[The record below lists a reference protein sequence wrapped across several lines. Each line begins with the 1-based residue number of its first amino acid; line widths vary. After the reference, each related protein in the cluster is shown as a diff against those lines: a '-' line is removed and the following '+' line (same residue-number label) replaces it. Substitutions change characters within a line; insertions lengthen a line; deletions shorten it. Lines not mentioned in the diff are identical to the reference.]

1 VRARF
6 AFPGLIAFTPGET
19 ARTRPSASVRARF
32 AFAGLIAALAMLGLS
47 GCLVTPP
54 SGTQAQTPGGATSE
68 AGEVIEPARALAGL
82 YEAGEIRGF
91 AFTQVGEVIGRS
103 FGRYDGAVERDG
115 QTLHRFSTR
124 VELLPPGGKPL
135 RFAAELL
142 LDDHGDLVEG
152 WERSMAAELRF
163 TVTPATA
170 LLDIEADAGL
180 NEVEHAQ
187 LSYEPGT
194 AFMGY
199 MSTIHEELMLAL
211 RELVVGENEWR
222 LISLSAGRADPWSAK
237 VEQQG
242 NTVVLDTSLGEEI
255 WLENGRITRIE
266 VPDDELVI
274 TGIAHAQ
281 WPDWEVTGPT
291 ALIYAPPANASFSI
305 RAVELPGQ
313 KDEPVLRGDVLV
325 PDPSVHGPGPY
336 PGVVFLG
343 GSVTADRYGFAGPP
357 AVDLG
362 YHEITDALANAG
374 FVVLRYD
381 ERGAG
386 QSEDA
391 PPSWVG
397 QRTDARRAFRTLLV
411 QPEVDPDRILAI
423 GHAEG
428 GWRALSLAAERPQEV
443 IGVALLATSGRSYRE
458 LFAAQPDILKALETG
473 KNLPKQ
479 LQPMADW
486 YGEILVEDPEALI
499 FRALVPIWIA
509 QGGKDFETDPVKDL
523 AALSA
528 AARKYKRDAT
538 IERFP
543 DLDHHFK
550 YEEGV
555 SNQTSYLDPRPVD
568 REFLEALVGWT
579 KKLAS
584 KPRARAKPKK

>member
-1 VRARF
+1 MRRAW
-6 AFPGLIAFTPGET
+6 PG
-19 ARTRPSASVRARF
+19 
-32 AFAGLIAALAMLGLS
+32 IAAQFVGLVGLCLS
-47 GCLVTPP
+47 GCLTAPP
-54 SGTQAQTPGGATSE
+54 SGTRAVTPEAPTAE

-91 AFTQVGEVIGRS
+91 SFTQAGDVIGRS
-103 FGRYDGAVERDG
+103 YGRYEGTLERGG
-115 QTLHRFSTR
+115 QTLHRFTTR

-142 LDDHGDLVEG
+142 LDEHGDLVEG

-163 TVTPATA
+163 EVAPEQA
-170 LLDIEADAGL
+170 LLNIQADAGL
-180 NEVEHAQ
+180 DEIETAE

-194 AFMGY
+194 AYMGY

-211 RELVVGENEWR
+211 RELQVGENEWR
-222 LISLSAGRADPWSAK
+222 LISLSAGRADPWSAT

-266 VPDDELVI
+266 VPDDHLVV
-274 TGIAHAQ
+274 TSMAHAQ
-281 WPDWEVTGPT
+281 WPDWEITGPT
-291 ALIYAPPANASFSI
+291 ALTYKPPAGASFSI
-305 RAVELPGQ
+305 RELELPGQ
-313 KDEPVLRGDVLV
+313 ADDAVLRGEVLV
-325 PDPSVHGPGPY
+325 PDPAVHGSGPY

-343 GSVTADRYGFAGPP
+343 GSVSADRHGFAGPP

-381 ERGAG
+381 ERGVG

-411 QPEVDPDRILAI
+411 QPEVDPDRIIAV

-428 GWRALSLAAERPQEV
+428 GWRALALAAERPREI
-443 IGVALLATSGRSYRE
+443 IGVALLATLGRSYRE
-458 LFAAQPDILKALETG
+458 LFAAQKDILAALETG

-479 LQPMADW
+479 LQPMAQW
-486 YGEILVEDPEALI
+486 YGEILVEDPEALV
-499 FRALVPIWIA
+499 FRALVPMWIA

-523 AALSA
+523 TALSA

-538 IERFP
+538 IKRFP
-543 DLDHHFK
+543 ELDHHFK
-550 YEEGV
+550 REEGI
-555 SNQTSYLDPRPVD
+555 SNQTSYLEARPVD
-568 REFLEALVGWT
+568 REFLDALVGWT
-579 KKLAS
+579 KTLAS
-584 KPRARAKPKK
+584 KSRSKPKPKKPKPKK

>member
-1 VRARF
+1 
-6 AFPGLIAFTPGET
+6 
-19 ARTRPSASVRARF
+19 
-32 AFAGLIAALAMLGLS
+32 M
-47 GCLVTPP
+47 TPP
-54 SGTQAQTPGGATSE
+54 SGTEAVTPEAPTAE

-103 FGRYDGAVERDG
+103 FGRYEGPVERGG

-142 LDDHGDLVEG
+142 VDEHGDLVEG

-163 TVTPATA
+163 TVAPEQK
-170 LLDIEADAGL
+170 LLSIEADAGL
-180 NEVEHAQ
+180 KEIEKAE

-194 AFMGY
+194 AYMGY

-211 RELVVGENEWR
+211 RELKVGENEWR

-237 VEQQG
+237 VERQG
-242 NTVVLDTSLGEEI
+242 TTVVLDTSLGEEI
-255 WLENGRITRIE
+255 WLDKGRITRIE
-266 VPDDELVI
+266 VPDDKLVV
-274 TGIAHAQ
+274 TSIAHPQ

-291 ALIYAPPANASFSI
+291 AMTYKQPAGASFSI
-305 RAVELPGQ
+305 REVELPGQ
-313 KDEPVLRGDVLV
+313 ADEPVLRGDVLV
-325 PDPSVHGPGPY
+325 PDPAVHGPGPY

-343 GSVTADRYGFAGPP
+343 GSVSADRHGFAGPP

-411 QPEVDPDRILAI
+411 QGEVDPDRIIAV

-428 GWRALSLAAERPQEV
+428 GWRALSLAAERPREI
-443 IGVALLATSGRSYRE
+443 IGVVLLATLGRSYRE
-458 LFAAQPDILKALETG
+458 LFAAQKDILRALETG
-473 KNLPKQ
+473 KGLPKQ
-479 LQPMADW
+479 LQPMANW
-486 YGEILVEDPEALI
+486 YGEILVEDPEALV
-499 FRALVPIWIA
+499 FRALVPMWIA
-509 QGGKDFETDPVKDL
+509 QGGKDFETDPIKDL

-528 AARKYKRDAT
+528 AVRKYKRDAT

-543 DLDHHFK
+543 DLDHLFK

-555 SNQTSYLDPRPVD
+555 SNQTSYLEARPVD

-584 KPRARAKPKK
+584 KPRGKSKGKKP

>member
-1 VRARF
+1 MRRAW
-6 AFPGLIAFTPGET
+6 PG
-19 ARTRPSASVRARF
+19 
-32 AFAGLIAALAMLGLS
+32 IAARIIGAIGLCLS
-47 GCLVTPP
+47 GCLATPP
-54 SGTQAQTPGGATSE
+54 SGTQVATPQETVSE
-68 AGEVIEPARALAGL
+68 AGELVEPARALAGL
-82 YEAGEIRGF
+82 YKPGEIRGF
-91 AFTQVGEVIGRS
+91 TFIQVGDEIGRS
-103 FGRYDGAVERDG
+103 YGRYDGPVERDG
-115 QTLHRFSTR
+115 QTLHRFTTQ

-142 LDDHGDLVEG
+142 IDERGDLVEG

-163 TVTPATA
+163 EVKPEQS
-170 LLDIEADAGL
+170 LLHIQADAGL
-180 NEVEHAQ
+180 SAVEQAE

-194 AFMGY
+194 AYMGY

-211 RELVVGENEWR
+211 RELRVGDNEWR

-237 VEQQG
+237 VERQG
-242 NTVVLDTSLGEEI
+242 DTVVLDTSLGEEI

-266 VPDDELVI
+266 VPDDELVV
-274 TGIAHAQ
+274 TSMAHPQ

-291 ALIYAPPANASFSI
+291 ALTYKPPPGASFSI
-305 RAVELPGQ
+305 REVELPGQ
-313 KDEPVLRGDVLV
+313 ADDPVLRGDVLV
-325 PDPSVHGPGPY
+325 PDPAVHGPGPH

-343 GSVTADRYGFAGPP
+343 GSVSADRYGFAGPP

-391 PPSWVG
+391 KPSWVG

-411 QPEVDPDRILAI
+411 QPEVDPDRIIAV

-428 GWRALSLAAERPQEV
+428 GWRALSLAAERPREV
-443 IGVALLATSGRSYRE
+443 IGVALLATLGRSYRE
-458 LFAAQPDILKALETG
+458 LFAAQKDILEALETG
-473 KNLPKQ
+473 KGLPKQ

-486 YGEILVEDPEALI
+486 YGEILVEDPEALV
-499 FRALVPIWIA
+499 FRALVPMWIA

-523 AALSA
+523 AALTA
-528 AARKYKRDAT
+528 AVRKYKRDAT

-550 YEEGV
+550 HEDGV

-568 REFLEALVGWT
+568 KDFLAALVQWT
-579 KKLAS
+579 EGIAAKAGAKSRPNKPNKS
-584 KPRARAKPKK
+584 KAQPTK